1 MTELKYVTVTA
12 LTKYIKRKFN
22 VDPHLQ
28 DIWVKG
34 ELSNVKIHS
43 RGHVYFTLKDKG
55 ARIQAVMFA
64 SQIRHLK
71 FRPEDGMKVLIRGE
85 ISVYEPSGTYQ
96 IYAKEM
102 QPDGIGS
109 LYLAYEELKRK
120 LDGEGIFDSKHKK
133 KIPAYPETV
142 GVITSPT
149 GAAIRDILSTIKR
162 RYPICK
168 VVLLPALVQGVEASN
183 SIAKQIER
191 ANEIRGID
199 VLIVGRGGGSI
210 EELWAFNEE
219 IVARQMF
226 KSRIPIISA
235 VGHETDYTIADFVA
249 DLRAPTPTAA
259 AELAVPNYKD
269 LIDRITERKVRLH
282 RNFKER
288 IKLEKERLKR
298 LQKSY
303 AFKYP
308 KQLYQQKEQQLD
320 LTLERF
326 HREANRY
333 LKTKM
338 DQLQMVDQR
347 MIGLHPKDRINRLKE
362 QRETLHRKLT
372 REIELLLRQK
382 QAAFQTELS
391 KLNALSP
398 LKVME
403 RGYSLVYKEN
413 ELMKSVQNVNLEDV
427 IEVKMQDGKLQCEVI
442 RIKEE
447 PVSE

>member
-1 MTELKYVTVTA
+1 MMTEVKYVTVTA
-12 LTKYIKRKFN
+12 LTKYIKRKFD

-28 DIWVKG
+28 DIWIKG

-43 RGHVYFTLKDKG
+43 RGHMYFTLKDKG

-64 SQIRHLK
+64 SQNRHLK
-71 FRPEDGMKVLIRGE
+71 FRPEDGMKVLLRGE
-85 ISVYEPSGTYQ
+85 ISVYEPSGSYQ

-120 LDGEGIFDSKHKK
+120 LEGEGVFDPKHKK

-168 VVLLPALVQGVEASN
+168 VVLLPALVQGVEASK
-183 SIAKQIER
+183 SIAKQIEK
-191 ANEIRGID
+191 ANEISEMD

-219 IVARQMF
+219 IVARQIF
-226 KSRIPIISA
+226 KSQVPIISA

-259 AELAVPNYKD
+259 AELAVPHYKD
-269 LIDRITERKVRLH
+269 LIDRVSERKVRLF
-282 RNFKER
+282 RIFKER
-288 IKLEKERLKR
+288 IKFEKERLKR

-320 LTLERF
+320 MTLERF
-326 HREANRY
+326 NREANRY
-333 LKTKM
+333 LKNKSN
-338 DQLQMVDQR
+338 QLQMLDQR
-347 MIGLHPKDRINRLKE
+347 ILGLHPKDRVIRLKE
-362 QRETLHRKLT
+362 QHEGIRRKLI
-372 REIELLLRQK
+372 REIELQLRQK
-382 QAAFQTELS
+382 QTAFQTELS

-413 ELMKSVQNVNLEDV
+413 ELMKSVQNVKKEDV
-427 IEVKMQDGKLQCEVI
+427 IEVKMQDGKLQCEVVH
-442 RIKEE
+442 IKEE
-447 PVSE
+447 L